1 MAPKTDT
8 LGRSKAYTDVVRIYK
23 ESRREVQQEILNHNA
38 LLIKFHIFNLQPL
51 RYLLIGE
58 KFSWLNGTLR
68 YHGNTVHPWT
78 SGLEHSVPVEGDRL
92 IAHVIVHTYANL
104 ITKNTRPYKGQIWS
118 ICFNFLIQRTKH
130 TLGWNLTT
138 LIPFLFFFYSFHS
151 SLCKRWKCLCRNIY
165 FTKMNWSVTIY
176 EMLTLPLVDHG
187 RPRLVPETGC
197 WWQTWICNCHLPSV
211 LPPILKKKTKN
222 V

>member
-1 MAPKTDT
+1 MSADAINLLLLLLLAPKTDT
-8 LGRSKAYTDVVRIYK
+8 LGRSKAYTDVARIYK

-104 ITKNTRPYKGQIWS
+104 ITKTQSPIRVKSGPYAS
-118 ICFNFLIQRTKH
+118 TFLH
-130 TLGWNLTT
+130 TLG
-138 LIPFLFFFYSFHS
+138 
-151 SLCKRWKCLCRNIY
+151 
-165 FTKMNWSVTIY
+165 
-176 EMLTLPLVDHG
+176 
-187 RPRLVPETGC
+187 
-197 WWQTWICNCHLPSV
+197 
-211 LPPILKKKTKN
+211 
-222 V
+222 

>member
-8 LGRSKAYTDVVRIYK
+8 LGRSKAYTDVARIYK

-92 IAHVIVHTYANL
+92 VAHVIVHTYANL
-104 ITKNTRPYKGQIWS
+104 MTKNTRPYKGQIWS
-118 ICFNFLIQRTKH
+118 ICFNCFDSKNKAHFRVKSDHFDPIS
-130 TLGWNLTT
+130 
-138 LIPFLFFFYSFHS
+138 FFF
-151 SLCKRWKCLCRNIY
+151 SLLFIQVFAKDEYVFVEI
-165 FTKMNWSVTIY
+165 FTLQK
-176 EMLTLPLVDHG
+176 
-187 RPRLVPETGC
+187 
-197 WWQTWICNCHLPSV
+197 
-211 LPPILKKKTKN
+211 
-222 V
+222 

>member
-1 MAPKTDT
+1 M
-8 LGRSKAYTDVVRIYK
+8 SKAYTDVARIYK

-104 ITKNTRPYKGQIWS
+104 ITKTQGPIRVKSGPYAS
-118 ICFNFLIQRTKH
+118 TFLP

-138 LIPFLFFFYSFHS
+138 LIPFLFFFSSFHS
-151 SLCKRWKCLCRNIY
+151 SLCKRWKCLCRDIY
-165 FTKMNWSVTIY
+165 FTKMNWSVTIF
-176 EMLTLPLVDHG
+176 EMLTLPLADHG
-187 RPRLVPETGC
+187 RPGSVPETGC

-211 LPPILKKKTKN
+211 LPPILKKKPRMS
-222 V
+222 

>member
-1 MAPKTDT
+1 MAPKPDT
-8 LGRSKAYTDVVRIYK
+8 LGSSKAYTDVARIYK
-23 ESRREVQQEILNHNA
+23 ESRREVQREILNHNA

-104 ITKNTRPYKGQIWS
+104 ITKTQGPIRVKSGPYAS
-118 ICFNFLIQRTKH
+118 TFLH
-130 TLGWNLTT
+130 TLG
-138 LIPFLFFFYSFHS
+138 
-151 SLCKRWKCLCRNIY
+151 
-165 FTKMNWSVTIY
+165 
-176 EMLTLPLVDHG
+176 
-187 RPRLVPETGC
+187 
-197 WWQTWICNCHLPSV
+197 
-211 LPPILKKKTKN
+211 
-222 V
+222 